1 MRLSPACG
9 MISAFDTA
17 GSLAAGAAGAASWA
31 KPPGEA
37 NNAVNST
44 APINRRRLTV
54 NEPSDL
60 GIEHSPVAGGP
71 AASSQ
76 TDRDRTG
83 RSEERSVGKECVSQ
97 CRSRWSTDHEKQQQ

>member
-37 NNAVNST
+37 HNAAYST

-71 AASSQ
+71 SASLQ
-76 TDRDRTG
+76 TDRHPPGEVQVPRPDTAHP
-83 RSEERSVGKECVSQ
+83 SQ
-97 CRSRWSTDHEKQQQ
+97 FLRHKILWRNQL